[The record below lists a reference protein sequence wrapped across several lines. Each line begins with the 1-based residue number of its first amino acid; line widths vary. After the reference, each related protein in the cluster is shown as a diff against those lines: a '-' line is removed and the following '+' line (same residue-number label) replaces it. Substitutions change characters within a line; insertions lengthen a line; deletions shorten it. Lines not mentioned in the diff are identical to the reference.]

1 MCILIKYLL
10 MNAKHRVIKM
20 KPVDLKSGR
29 YIDCGRENNNKD
41 VKFKACDQERISKY
55 KTIFAKG

>member
-1 MCILIKYLL
+1 

-29 YIDCGRENNNKD
+29 YIDCGTENNNKD

-55 KTIFAKG
+55 KTIFAKV

>member
-1 MCILIKYLL
+1 
-10 MNAKHRVIKM
+10 M

-29 YIDCGRENNNKD
+29 YIDSGTENNNNKD

-55 KTIFAKG
+55 KTIFAKV